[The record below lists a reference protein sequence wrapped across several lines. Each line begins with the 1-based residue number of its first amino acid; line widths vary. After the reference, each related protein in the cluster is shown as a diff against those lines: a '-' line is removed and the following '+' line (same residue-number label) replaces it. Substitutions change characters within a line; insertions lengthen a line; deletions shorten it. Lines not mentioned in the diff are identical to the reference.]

1 MSTKQE
7 GTILELYNIEKD
19 YGDVKALQGLE
30 FSINK
35 GEIIGYIG
43 PNGAG
48 KTTTI
53 KIIVGLIRDYGGE
66 VLFDGNP
73 IEKNRKDF
81 SKKIGYLPQEVG
93 FQEWR
98 TVYHALKTFGLL
110 SGMDPDVIDV
120 RIKFILKQVGL
131 FDVSSRKINHLS
143 GGMKQK
149 LRLAQALLHAPE
161 ILIHDE
167 PMSGLDP
174 TSRYEMKQIILELAK
189 KDITIFF
196 SSHILSDVENIADRI
211 AIIDKGR
218 IKRIGRPEVLQKEFN
233 LGNKIEIH
241 LKEGHI
247 LQQEDFLK
255 SCGFVEKL
263 GHMAK
268 NKYLIELES
277 DLEID
282 QAINQMLSYFVQ
294 NTIPLHLFKI
304 QKPSLEDVYLHY
316 IAPKPN
322 QGDKNTK
329 PQKEEPQGGDQ

>member
-1 MSTKQE
+1 
-7 GTILELYNIEKD
+7 
-19 YGDVKALQGLE
+19 
-30 FSINK
+30 
-35 GEIIGYIG
+35 
-43 PNGAG
+43 
-48 KTTTI
+48 
-53 KIIVGLIRDYGGE
+53 
-66 VLFDGNP
+66 
-73 IEKNRKDF
+73 
-81 SKKIGYLPQEVG
+81 
-93 FQEWR
+93 
-98 TVYHALKTFGLL
+98 
-110 SGMDPDVIDV
+110 
-120 RIKFILKQVGL
+120 
-131 FDVSSRKINHLS
+131 
-143 GGMKQK
+143 MKQK

-161 ILIHDE
+161 ILILDE